1 MPSMSSAV
9 LRIERLNRSVHEARF
24 LEFAQ
29 EFRDADEEAL
39 DQLDLLLSAPDEYFD
54 LADRFEHDRNLP
66 VGLVPMSR
74 FFFFDGDTLVGQ
86 SNLRRC
92 LSPLLHRDGGHI
104 GYAVRPTARRRGHAS
119 EILRQTLGEARRIGI
134 ARALLTVASTNLP
147 SLRVVEK
154 NGGVFDAETV
164 SHRDGATMHRYWIET
179 AAGDEG
185 PEGSEGSEI
194 AART

>member
-1 MPSMSSAV
+1 MNASG
-9 LRIERLNRSVHEARF
+9 LRIERLNRSAHEARF
-24 LEFAQ
+24 LEFAR
-29 EFRDADEEAL
+29 EFHEAGEEAL
-39 DQLDLLLSAPDEYFD
+39 DKIDLLLSDPEDYFD
-54 LADRFEHDRNLP
+54 LADRFEHDRDLP
-66 VGLVPMSR
+66 GGLVPMSR
-74 FFFFDGDTLVGQ
+74 FLFFDGDTLVGQ
-86 SNLRRC
+86 SNLRRR

-119 EILRQTLGEARRIGI
+119 EILRQTLGEANRIGI

-154 NGGVFDAETV
+154 NGGVFDAETI
-164 SHRDGATMHRYWIET
+164 SHRDGATMRRYWIET

>member
-1 MPSMSSAV
+1 MPSAV

-24 LEFAQ
+24 LGFAQ
-29 EFRDADEEAL
+29 EFRDAEEEVL
-39 DQLDLLLSAPDEYFD
+39 DKLDVLLSAPDEYFD

-74 FFFFDGDTLVGQ
+74 FLFFDGNKLVGQ
-86 SNLRRC
+86 SNLRRR
-92 LSPLLHRDGGHI
+92 LSPLLHSDGGHI

-119 EILRQTLGEARRIGI
+119 EILRQTLGEASRIGI
-134 ARALLTVASTNLP
+134 ARALLTVAATNLP

-164 SHRDGATMHRYWIET
+164 SHRDGATMRRYWIET
-179 AAGDEG
+179 AAE
-185 PEGSEGSEI
+185 PEGSEI
-194 AART
+194 AAWTRTG